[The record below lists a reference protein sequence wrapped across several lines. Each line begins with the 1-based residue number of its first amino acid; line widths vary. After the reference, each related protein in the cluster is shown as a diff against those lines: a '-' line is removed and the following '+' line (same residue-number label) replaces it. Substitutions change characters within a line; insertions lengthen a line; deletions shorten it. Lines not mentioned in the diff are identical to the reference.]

1 MKQSPCP
8 SGSLNTGIYC
18 RGTSKTTFPCML
30 PFRENREKLASN
42 GSTKRQDPCGNNPLS
57 RLQYKGVQDPGGEA
71 SMSAGLQSTRDP
83 PWDVGQGLPEQEVL
97 PLLRA
102 STPSSAPPMSLLQ
115 CLSTVTSLLAASTA
129 LPLIFCFCPCTL
141 WPRTIGMQVTRR
153 LNHLTTQN

>member
-30 PFRENREKLASN
+30 PFRENIEKLASN
-42 GSTKRQDPCGNNPLS
+42 GSTERQDPCGNNPLS
-57 RLQYKGVQDPGGEA
+57 RLQHEGVQDPGGEA

-83 PWDVGQGLPEQEVL
+83 PWDVGQGFPEQEVH

-102 STPSSAPPMSLLQ
+102 SLLLPLLHP
-115 CLSTVTSLLAASTA
+115 CLCFNASPQSPLFLLLL
-129 LPLIFCFCPCTL
+129 LPFLLLIFCFCPCTL

-153 LNHLTTQN
+153 